1 MRIRPLSDT
10 QKIELLLSIVA
21 EKPMDFS
28 SPLGH
33 LVVDYL
39 PVWDTFSQEVRS
51 NVASQK
57 KMGGSW
63 SCFDCNE
70 LQDIISQIDAITH
83 RSVDYDDPNEEDFTC
98 NCSYCQIVTGYDCQC
113 GRCGLSNNDKHLI
126 YKDYVTGNEVTVK
139 V

>member
-21 EKPMDFS
+21 EKPMNFD
-28 SPLGH
+28 SPIGH
-33 LVVDYL
+33 LVIDYL
-39 PVWDTFSQEVRS
+39 PEWDTFSEEVRS

-63 SCFDCNE
+63 SCFNCNE
-70 LQDIISQIDAITH
+70 LQSIITQIDKLTH
-83 RSVDYDDPNEEDFTC
+83 RSVDYDDPDEEDFTC
-98 NCSYCQIVTGYDCQC
+98 NCSYCQIVIGYDCQC
-113 GRCGLSNNDKHLI
+113 GRCGLSNNDTHLI
-126 YKDYVTGNEVTVK
+126 YKDYITGNEVTVK

>member
-57 KMGGSW
+57 KVGGSW
-63 SCFDCNE
+63 RCFDCNE

-98 NCSYCQIVTGYDCQC
+98 NCSYCQIVTAYDSQSA
-113 GRCGLSNNDKHLI
+113 RCGLSNTDKHLI